1 MHSFQ
6 IVTPSADKPFTIG
19 RKSDNSL
26 VLDNLMV
33 SRQHAVL
40 EWTSGQW
47 ILRNLTENSVTQLN
61 GVDVPVCRNS
71 ESNANPD
78 DTCLLKDGDV
88 ILIGTQKL
96 QATLKDRQLSLLV
109 MDSYGNTETDLP
121 EGVAANVK
129 NNEAILTFRQKLIS
143 PQGKVLRTIRLP
155 EGESVKIP
163 GYELELTE
171 GRVVCYN
178 ALQGFG
184 VSVKHLD
191 IFAGKKQIVSDLNF
205 NLPAGEIL
213 AIIGRSGQG
222 KSTLLRLL
230 QGIHGSGEKSSV
242 RIGGLD
248 YRNAEIRKHIA
259 FLEQDPELRRD
270 LTVRETLLDGGRTS
284 MNRHDFKANAQ
295 SRMEKFCQLFGLTER
310 MDNQVKTLS
319 GGELR
324 RVALARELM
333 GNPGLI
339 VLDEPLSGL
348 DPYNAKILCTH
359 LQQLSFLGHT
369 VILTTHSYEALDI
382 ANKVLVLHH
391 GEQGFYGAPADAY
404 RYFNTKDPEEILSDL
419 NDESATHWK
428 NSWENRAQQSQETSD
443 ENGSGANASGN
454 IYFIK
459 NELSPMLFYKI
470 GLTAKQWFRDLGK
483 ALTLLIQP
491 LVIGGLFSLI
501 FSELTSLWIVAF
513 AVILSANWLALSLSI
528 REVVQERQILQ
539 GEFRK
544 GVKILPT
551 LISKAA
557 LPTLVAWIQTL
568 IVYAF
573 VNFRISAHVSIGHLL
588 LTTLA
593 MVLPAVTVGLMV
605 SAFAKN
611 SGQANATLPLL
622 IIPQVA
628 LAGALVPLDQMQAP
642 GRWLSF
648 IIWSRYNQNSL
659 LNLLLERQDPLVNTA
674 AAIAIAAGFYIV
686 MAIKLYRSKNAK

>member
-1 MHSFQ
+1 MRSFQ
-6 IVTPSADKPFTIG
+6 IVTPDASKPFTIG
-19 RKSDNSL
+19 RKSDNCL

-40 EWTSGQW
+40 ECISGNW
-47 ILRNLTENSVTQLN
+47 KLRNLTGNSITQLN
-61 GVDVPVCRNS
+61 GVDIPVNQES
-71 ESNANPD
+71 EESASGNPV
-78 DTCLLKDGDV
+78 LKDGD
-88 ILIGTQKL
+88 ILLIGTQKL
-96 QATLKDRQLSLLV
+96 QATIKEHKLSLLV
-109 MDSYGNTETDLP
+109 MDSYSDSETELP
-121 EGVAANVK
+121 EGISSTVNGKKATLV
-129 NNEAILTFRQKLIS
+129 FRQKVVS
-143 PQGKVLRTIRLP
+143 PQGKTYRTIQLE
-155 EGESVKIP
+155 EGQSIRIP
-163 GYELELTE
+163 GYQLIFSD
-171 GRVVCYN
+171 GKVACFN
-178 ALQGFG
+178 APQGF
-184 VSVKHLD
+184 SVIARHLD
-191 IFAGKKQIVSDLNF
+191 IFAGKKQLVGDLNF
-205 NLPAGEIL
+205 NLPAGEIM

-230 QGIHGSGEKSSV
+230 QGIHRCGENSSV
-242 RIGGLD
+242 QIGGLS

-284 MNRHDFKANAQ
+284 MNRDDFKKNAQ

-310 MDNQVKTLS
+310 MDNLVKTLS

-369 VILTTHSYEALDI
+369 VILTTHSYEALEI

-391 GEQGFYGAPADAY
+391 GEQGFYGAPSEAF
-404 RYFNTKDPEEILSDL
+404 RFFNTHDPEEILSNL
-419 NDESATHWK
+419 NEESSANWR
-428 NSWENRAQQSQETSD
+428 NSWERKALETQNESNVTD
-443 ENGSGANASGN
+443 SGENGSEKL
-454 IYFIK
+454 YFIK
-459 NELSPMLFYKI
+459 NELASVLFYKI
-470 GLTAKQWFRDLGK
+470 GLTAKQWSRDLGK

-544 GVKILPT
+544 GVGVIPT
-551 LISKAA
+551 LLSKAA

-568 IVYAF
+568 VVYAF
-573 VNFRISAHVSIGHLL
+573 VSFRISTHVPLIPLL
-588 LTTLA
+588 LVTLS
-593 MVLPAVTVGLMV
+593 MVLPAIMVGLMV
-605 SAFAKN
+605 SAFSRN

-628 LAGALVPLDQMQAP
+628 LAGALVPLDQMQSL
-642 GRWLSF
+642 GRALSF
-648 IIWSRYNQNSL
+648 VIWSRYSQNSL
-659 LNLLLERQDPLVNTA
+659 LNLFLERQDPIMNSI
-674 AAIAIAAGFYIV
+674 AAIALALGFYIV
-686 MAIKLYRSKNAK
+686 MAIKLFRSKNAK

>member
-1 MHSFQ
+1 MRSFQ

-40 EWTSGQW
+40 EYVSGQW
-47 ILRNLTENSVTQLN
+47 TLRNLTANSVTQLN
-61 GVDVPVCRNS
+61 GVDVPVSTASS
-71 ESNANPD
+71 EGNPD
-78 DTCLLKDGDV
+78 ARLLKDGDV
-88 ILIGTQKL
+88 VLIGTQKL
-96 QATLKDRQLSLLV
+96 QATLKDRKISLLV
-109 MDSYGNTETDLP
+109 MSSFSNSETELP
-121 EGVAANVK
+121 EGVSVSIANGNATVSFK
-129 NNEAILTFRQKLIS
+129 QNMVAPSGKRIHNIS
-143 PQGKVLRTIRLP
+143 MK
-155 EGESVKIP
+155 EGETLKVH
-163 GYELELTE
+163 GYELDFSE
-171 GRVVCYN
+171 GRVACYN
-178 ALQGFG
+178 TPQGFS
-184 VSVKHLD
+184 VSAHHLD
-191 IFAGKKQIVSDLNF
+191 IFAGKKQIVWDLNF
-205 NLPAGEIL
+205 SLPAGEIM

-230 QGIHGSGEKSSV
+230 QGIHQCGRQSSV

-259 FLEQDPELRRD
+259 FLEQDPELRKD

-284 MNRHDFKANAQ
+284 MNKADFKANAQ
-295 SRMEKFCQLFGLTER
+295 SRMEQFCQLFGLTER
-310 MDNQVKTLS
+310 MDNLVKTLS

-391 GEQGFYGAPADAY
+391 GEQGFYGAPDDAY
-404 RYFNTKDPEEILSDL
+404 RYFKTKDPEEILSDL
-419 NDESATHWK
+419 NDDSSTNWK
-428 NSWENRAQQSQETSD
+428 NSWERKVQDDLD
-443 ENGSGANASGN
+443 ESGN
-454 IYFIK
+454 IYFVQNTLAPI
-459 NELSPMLFYKI
+459 LPYKI
-470 GLTAKQWFRDLGK
+470 GLTAKQWFRDMGK
-483 ALTLLIQP
+483 TLTLILQP
-491 LVIGGLFSLI
+491 LIIGGLFSLI

-544 GVKILPT
+544 GVKVIPT
-551 LISKAA
+551 LIAKAA
-557 LPTLVAWIQTL
+557 LPTLVAWLQTL
-568 IVYAF
+568 VVYAF
-573 VNFRISAHVSIGHLL
+573 VNFRISAHIPIGSLL
-588 LTTLA
+588 LTTFA
-593 MVLPAVTVGLMV
+593 MVLPAVMVGLMV
-605 SAFAKN
+605 SSFAKN

-628 LAGALVPLDQMQAP
+628 LAGALVPLDQMQAV
-642 GRWLSF
+642 GRALSTV
-648 IIWSRYNQNSL
+648 IWSRYNQNSL
-659 LNLLLERQDPLVNTA
+659 LNLLLERQDPVVNTA
-674 AAIAIAAGFYIV
+674 AAIALSVGFYIV
-686 MAIKLYRSKNAK
+686 MAIQLYRSKNAK

>member
-1 MHSFQ
+1 MRSFQ
-6 IVTPSADKPFTIG
+6 IVTPSASKPYTIG

-40 EWTSGQW
+40 ECVSGTWT
-47 ILRNLTENSVTQLN
+47 LRNLTENSITQLN
-61 GVDVPVCRNS
+61 GVDVPVSDIEAGTEVRK
-71 ESNANPD
+71 
-78 DTCLLKDGDV
+78 LKDGDV

-96 QATLKDRQLSLLV
+96 QATIKDHKLSLLV
-109 MDSYGNTETDLP
+109 LDSYSDSETSLP
-121 EGVAANVK
+121 EGVTASISG
-129 NNEAILTFRQKLIS
+129 ELAILRFRQKMVT
-143 PQGKVLRTIRLP
+143 PKGKVINTLSLT
-155 EGESVKIP
+155 EGQSITIP
-163 GYELELTE
+163 GYEICFAD
-171 GRVVCYN
+171 GQVSCYN
-178 ALQGFG
+178 APQGFS
-184 VSVKHLD
+184 VSASHLD
-191 IFAGKKQIVSDLNF
+191 IFAGKKQIVRDLNF
-205 NLPAGEIL
+205 SLPAGEIM

-230 QGIHGSGEKSSV
+230 QGIHSCGEKSQA

-259 FLEQDPELRRD
+259 FLEQDPELRKD

-284 MNRHDFKANAQ
+284 MNRTDFKANAQ
-295 SRMEKFCQLFGLTER
+295 SRMEQFCQLFGLTER

-419 NDESATHWK
+419 NDESSTNWK
-428 NSWENRAQQSQETSD
+428 NSWESKAQDTPSEKP
-443 ENGSGANASGN
+443 N
-454 IYFIK
+454 IYFVQNK
-459 NELSPMLFYKI
+459 LASVLLYKI

-483 ALTLLIQP
+483 TLTLILQP
-491 LVIGGLFSLI
+491 LIIGGLFSLI

-544 GVKILPT
+544 GVKVLPT
-551 LISKAA
+551 LLAKGA
-557 LPTLVAWIQTL
+557 LPTVVAWIQTL
-568 IVYAF
+568 VVYAF
-573 VNFRISAHVSIGHLL
+573 VNFRISAHIPVPALL
-588 LTTLA
+588 LTTAA
-593 MVLPAVTVGLMV
+593 MVLPAVMVGLMV

-628 LAGALVPLDQMQAP
+628 LAGALVPLDQMQAL
-642 GRWLSF
+642 GRGLSF
-648 IIWSRYNQNSL
+648 VIWSRYNQNSL
-659 LNLLLERQDPLVNTA
+659 LNLLLERQDPIVNTI
-674 AAIAIAAGFYIV
+674 AAIGIAVGFYIV
-686 MAIKLYRSKNAK
+686 VAIKLSRSKNAK

>member
-6 IVTPSADKPFTIG
+6 IVTPDASKPFTIG

-33 SRQHAVL
+33 SRHHAVL
-40 EWTSGQW
+40 ECVSGQW
-47 ILRNLTENSVTQLN
+47 TLRNLTENSITQLN
-61 GVDVPVCRNS
+61 GTDLPVCDS
-71 ESNANPD
+71 SDCSSSLYKEI
-78 DTCLLKDGDV
+78 KDGD
-88 ILIGTQKL
+88 ILLIGTQKL
-96 QATLKDRQLSLLV
+96 QVTLKEKKLSLLV
-109 MDSYGNTETDLP
+109 MDSYSNSEVELP
-121 EGVAANVK
+121 EGVSAKVTENSASPGDVK
-129 NNEAILTFRQKLIS
+129 AVLNFAQKLVS
-143 PQGKVLRTIRLP
+143 PQGKSYSQLILSP
-155 EGESVKIP
+155 GESVRIP
-163 GYELELTE
+163 GYQLVFSD
-171 GRVVCYN
+171 GRVLCYN
-178 ALQGFG
+178 MPQGYS
-184 VSVKHLD
+184 VSARHLD
-191 IFAGKKQIVSDLNF
+191 ILAGKKQIVSDLNF
-205 NLPAGEIL
+205 TLPAGEIM

-230 QGIHGSGEKSSV
+230 QGIHKSGPNSSV
-242 RIGGLD
+242 QIGGIN
-248 YRNAEIRKHIA
+248 YRNPEVRKHIV

-284 MNRHDFKANAQ
+284 MNVHEFKTSAV
-295 SRMEKFCQLFGLTER
+295 SRMEQFCQLFGLTER
-310 MDNQVKTLS
+310 MDNLVKTLS

-348 DPYNAKILCTH
+348 DPYNARILCTH

-391 GEQGFYGAPADAY
+391 GEQGFYGAPTDAY
-404 RYFNTKDPEEILSDL
+404 RYFKTTDPEEILSNL
-419 NDESATHWK
+419 NDDSSTQWK
-428 NSWENRAQQSQETSD
+428 NSWENKAQQNL
-443 ENGSGANASGN
+443 ENQGNVYFVKNTLASV
-454 IYFIK
+454 
-459 NELSPMLFYKI
+459 LFYKI
-470 GLTAKQWFRDLGK
+470 GLTAKQWFRDKGK

-491 LVIGGLFSLI
+491 IVIGGLFSLI

-513 AVILSANWLALSLSI
+513 AVILSANWLALSLAI
-528 REVVQERQILQ
+528 REIVQERQILQ

-544 GVKILPT
+544 GVRVLPT
-551 LISKAA
+551 LLAKAI

-568 IVYAF
+568 VVYAF
-573 VNFRISAHVSIGHLL
+573 VNFRISAHVSIGPLL
-588 LTTLA
+588 LATLA

-605 SAFAKN
+605 SAFARN

-628 LAGALVPLDQMQAP
+628 LAGALVPLDQMQAL
-642 GRWLSF
+642 GRGLSLV
-648 IIWSRYNQNSL
+648 IWSRYNQSSL
-659 LNLLLERQDPLVNTA
+659 LNLLLERQDPITNTA
-674 AAIAIAAGFYIV
+674 TAIAIATGFYIV